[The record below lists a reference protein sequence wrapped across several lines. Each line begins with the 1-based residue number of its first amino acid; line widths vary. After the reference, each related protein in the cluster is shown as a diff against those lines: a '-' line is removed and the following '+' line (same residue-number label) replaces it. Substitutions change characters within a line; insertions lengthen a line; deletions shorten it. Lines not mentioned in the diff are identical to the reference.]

1 MKKHHS
7 ITEPRGLLDS
17 TDAPHETVLHHM
29 FQTSFI
35 ISFVYS
41 FKLLQGSQLFE
52 SLPSHFS
59 KLKNLGAFSKTCYTM
74 LHHATP
80 LRNLGFFNPLTQPA
94 TAPHDKIHP
103 GARLDIV
110 STMAPAAQMEHRTT
124 HLSQAPG
131 KSGKYRPWMIDEY
144 NILYT

>member
-59 KLKNLGAFSKTCYTM
+59 KQKNLGAFSKTCWSSVEQQSADRWPTNGQQS
-74 LHHATP
+74 ADRQPTGFFGSCSSQ
-80 LRNLGFFNPLTQPA
+80 LRNHV
-94 TAPHDKIHP
+94 PHIIIKIQNCEGSP
-103 GARLDIV
+103 KIALYRI
-110 STMAPAAQMEHRTT
+110 QRTFT
-124 HLSQAPG
+124 LH
-131 KSGKYRPWMIDEY
+131 
-144 NILYT
+144 

>member
-1 MKKHHS
+1 MAYSIVLTHLMKLFYTVCFKH
-7 ITEPRGLLDS
+7 LLLS
-17 TDAPHETVLHHM
+17 VLYIVSNFCRDPNSSKVFHPT
-29 FQTSFI
+29 FPNKK
-35 ISFVYS
+35 ISV
-41 FKLLQGSQLFE
+41 LF
-52 SLPSHFS
+52 P
-59 KLKNLGAFSKTCYTM
+59 KPVTPCYTM

-144 NILYT
+144 NIIYT